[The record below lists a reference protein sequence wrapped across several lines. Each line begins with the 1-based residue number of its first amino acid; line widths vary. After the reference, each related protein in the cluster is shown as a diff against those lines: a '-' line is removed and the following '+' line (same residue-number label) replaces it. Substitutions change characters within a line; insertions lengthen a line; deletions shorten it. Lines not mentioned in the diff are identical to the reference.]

1 LSVIDLF
8 SSFVLTRPLRT
19 KKAEEVALELYGIFM
34 EWGPPRVLQSDGG
47 SEFVNRIVKEICKLA
62 KVDFKV
68 STPYYKHST
77 GSIERLN
84 GTVSASLKKMLEGAM
99 SQWDTMLPLC
109 THFYNTTVRSLTK
122 SSPYAIMFTH
132 QCNNVR
138 GEELMID
145 DIDFNTWTEM
155 NDISTWFDDHKQ
167 RLEDLKQ
174 SHKRVIDQIYPAIKE
189 NIQNKRHKTASH
201 FAKSHKIVPS
211 LKVGTKVLV
220 LDSDK
225 SGKRDQN
232 WVGPYRVTQIHP
244 TGTYQL
250 TNDLNDSIRKPISH
264 IKVVPEDSD
273 DEGKSYEVEKIVSH
287 RKQGHSMRY
296 LVKWK
301 GYPHSQNSWLTPDK
315 FDDDKI
321 IQLYWAAKAP
331 KRATA
336 KSQSSKRA

>member
-1 LSVIDLF
+1 
-8 SSFVLTRPLRT
+8 
-19 KKAEEVALELYGIFM
+19 
-34 EWGPPRVLQSDGG
+34 
-47 SEFVNRIVKEICKLA
+47 
-62 KVDFKV
+62 
-68 STPYYKHST
+68 
-77 GSIERLN
+77 
-84 GTVSASLKKMLEGAM
+84 
-99 SQWDTMLPLC
+99 
-109 THFYNTTVRSLTK
+109 
-122 SSPYAIMFTH
+122 
-132 QCNNVR
+132 
-138 GEELMID
+138 
-145 DIDFNTWTEM
+145 
-155 NDISTWFDDHKQ
+155 
-167 RLEDLKQ
+167 
-174 SHKRVIDQIYPAIKE
+174 
-189 NIQNKRHKTASH
+189 
-201 FAKSHKIVPS
+201 
-211 LKVGTKVLV
+211 VGTKVLV

-225 SGKRDQN
+225 SSKRDQN
-232 WVGPYRVTQIHP
+232 WVGPYRVTQTHP